1 MKQAIRPDGPD
12 NPIYGRLRETI
23 DQALEQLEPG
33 QPVPDENI
41 HTARKSLK
49 KARAVLRLLRD
60 GMSDDVYQAENSGLR
75 DAGRVLSPIRDARSL
90 IDAFDSLHDRYTK
103 ELEKV
108 ELEPLRKILQSNLTK
123 ARRRLNLDLPA
134 KSAELKN
141 CIRGLE
147 DCLVLTKREDFAAID
162 PAVRG
167 PGLQRVYRTG
177 RKAFAEARAVRTTEA
192 LHEYRKQVK
201 YLFNAIDGLDAAQ
214 DDRNSRTNSK
224 ILKWADRVGERLGD
238 DHELAVLSLEISRAT
253 YTPVDS
259 SVIKILHELIERR
272 RVKLEKGALR
282 LGKKL
287 YAQKPGK
294 FRKDLMK
301 YIQLPS
307 TRPASSNLQ

>member
-12 NPIYGRLRETI
+12 NPTYGRLRETI
-23 DQALEQLEPG
+23 GHALEQLEPG

-123 ARRRLNLDLPA
+123 ARRSLHLDSPA

-162 PAVRG
+162 PAVAG

-177 RKAFAEARAVRTTEA
+177 RKAFAEAKAVRTTEA

-214 DDRNSRTNSK
+214 NDRNSRTNSK

-272 RVKLEKGALR
+272 RVKLEKAALR

-287 YAQKPGK
+287 YAQKPRK

>member
-1 MKQAIRPDGPD
+1 MKQAMRPDGPD
-12 NPIYGRLRETI
+12 NPIYRRLRETI
-23 DQALEQLEPG
+23 DEALEQLEPAR
-33 QPVPDENI
+33 PVPDENI

-60 GMSDDVYQAENSGLR
+60 GMGDDAYQAENSSLR

-90 IDAFDSLHDRYTK
+90 IDAFDSLHDRYMK
-103 ELEKV
+103 ELEQV
-108 ELEPLRKILQSNLTK
+108 ELEPLRKILHSNLTK
-123 ARRRLNLDLPA
+123 ARRGLHLDSPA
-134 KSAELKN
+134 KSKDLKN

-162 PAVRG
+162 PAVAG
-167 PGLQRVYRTG
+167 SGLQRIYRTG

-201 YLFNAIDGLDAAQ
+201 YLFNAIDGLV
-214 DDRNSRTNSK
+214 NSHNNGNNGNSK
-224 ILKWADRVGERLGD
+224 ILKWADRLGDRLGD

-259 SVIKILHELIERR
+259 DVIRILHELIQRR
-272 RVKLEKGALR
+272 RVKLERDALR

-301 YIQLPS
+301 HVSLHSDGSPH
-307 TRPASSNLQ
+307 SSPQ

>member
-12 NPIYGRLRETI
+12 NPIYGRLRETV

-162 PAVRG
+162 PAVERSRTSARLSDWPQGVCRSKGSRG
-167 PGLQRVYRTG
+167 PLKHFTNTGSRSNISSTPLMGLMPRRMIGIQ
-177 RKAFAEARAVRTTEA
+177 
-192 LHEYRKQVK
+192 
-201 YLFNAIDGLDAAQ
+201 
-214 DDRNSRTNSK
+214 
-224 ILKWADRVGERLGD
+224 ER
-238 DHELAVLSLEISRAT
+238 I
-253 YTPVDS
+253 
-259 SVIKILHELIERR
+259 
-272 RVKLEKGALR
+272 
-282 LGKKL
+282 
-287 YAQKPGK
+287 QK
-294 FRKDLMK
+294 
-301 YIQLPS
+301 S
-307 TRPASSNLQ
+307 

>member
-12 NPIYGRLRETI
+12 NPTYRRLRETI

-103 ELEKV
+103 ELEQV
-108 ELEPLRKILQSNLTK
+108 ELEPLRKILHSNLTK

-162 PAVRG
+162 PAVAG

-177 RKAFAEARAVRTTEA
+177 RKAFAEAKAVRTTEA

-259 SVIKILHELIERR
+259 NVIKILHELIERR
-272 RVKLEKGALR
+272 RVKLEKAALR